1 MMAVVRDSSGG
12 GDGDD
17 ELLRMAFRVLDKDG
31 SGTITTKEF
40 RHLMTNIGDKLST
53 LEVKTYNKS
62 SCHQKLVILFCL
74 GYSVIF

>member
-53 LEVKTYNKS
+53 LEV
-62 SCHQKLVILFCL
+62 
-74 GYSVIF
+74 